1 MAAKDSFGKGKANM
15 DNDILFE
22 SIEEQ
27 FRYDA
32 DKTGRDTDLEMSKK

>member
-1 MAAKDSFGKGKANM
+1 MAAKDSFAKGKPNM

-22 SIEEQ
+22 SVEEQ
-27 FRYDA
+27 FKYDP